1 MAKKI
6 RFKIGDIFLVP
17 LEDTLKGVG
26 RVLKI
31 DEATIFIELYRIK
44 PISDVCEF
52 NYEEAIKEKPIIM
65 TWCYDDA
72 LRKGEWQIIDNKPV
86 EEEIEMPYFWQQDA
100 GDKKY
105 YIRKGSDNS
114 YERIGVRIEI
124 PKEDIYKYEPAGIG
138 NEISEKSRYI
148 RKLREIGLM

>member
-1 MAKKI
+1 MAKRI
-6 RFKIGDIFLVP
+6 RFKLGDLFLVP
-17 LEDTLKGVG
+17 LEDNLKGVG

-31 DEATIFIELYRIK
+31 DEATIFIELYGIK
-44 PISDVCEF
+44 PIIDICEF
-52 NYEEAIKEKPIIM
+52 NYGKATKEKPIIM

-72 LRKGEWQIIDNKPV
+72 LRKGEWEIIDNKPI
-86 EEEIEMPYFWQQDA
+86 EGEIEMPYFWQQDA

-138 NEISEKSRYI
+138 NEISERNRYI